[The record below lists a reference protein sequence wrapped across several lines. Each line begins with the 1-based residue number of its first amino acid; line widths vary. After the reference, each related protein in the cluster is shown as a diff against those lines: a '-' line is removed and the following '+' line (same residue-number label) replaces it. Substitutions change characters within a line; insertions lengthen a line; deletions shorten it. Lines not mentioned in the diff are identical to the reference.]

1 MDEGIFDAMDRL
13 LASSPLSEPAV
24 YAGRD
29 VRVIVLEPAQY
40 AGRFG
45 SSVFPGGQVIDVLAD
60 DVDGEPA
67 TGDSVVLRGETMSVV
82 GEGRRIGSIWR
93 VNVR

>member
-29 VRVIVLEPAQY
+29 VRVVVSDPAQY
-40 AGRFG
+40 STGIGAA
-45 SSVFPGGQVIDVLAD
+45 VYPGGQVIDVLAD